1 MMKKESGLKEK
12 EQIEIGDL
20 VAWESP
26 HKRHGANEGSAWES
40 PLLAGI
46 PSRDRTITGI
56 VVGTTHEDQKDPQA
70 EDYWVRVVFL
80 DGTKSTLFHDETKI
94 LVKNGNR

>member
-20 VAWESP
+20 V
-26 HKRHGANEGSAWES
+26 AWES